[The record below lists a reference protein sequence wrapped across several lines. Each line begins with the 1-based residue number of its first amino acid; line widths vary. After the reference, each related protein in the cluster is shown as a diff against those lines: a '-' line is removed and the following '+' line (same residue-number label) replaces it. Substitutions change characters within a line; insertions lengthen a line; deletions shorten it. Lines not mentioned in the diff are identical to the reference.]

1 MDDPSV
7 KYELMYRRPGEEQ
20 HELLTDVLDDI
31 IIRLQ
36 SLEEKLNGSNV
47 HEAGRDVCPP
57 DTEED
62 LPRREQEH

>member
-7 KYELMYRRPGEEQ
+7 KYELMYRRPGEEE

-47 HEAGRDVCPP
+47 HQAGGDVRHPHA
-57 DTEED
+57 EED
-62 LPRREQEH
+62 LPRPEQEH